1 MREARHYIV
10 SGRVQGV
17 GFRFFVQ
24 RAAQVDGLHGWV
36 RNLDDGRVE
45 ARAEGDI
52 EALVRF
58 ERQIRTGPGA
68 ARVDHVETTL
78 SSATG
83 HDTGFSIR

>member
-10 SGRVQGV
+10 SGHVQGV
-17 GFRFFVQ
+17 GFRFFVE
-24 RAAQVDGLHGWV
+24 RAARVEGLHGWV

-45 ARAEGDI
+45 AAAEGDI

-58 ERQIRTGPGA
+58 ERQLRLGPRA
-68 ARVDHVETTL
+68 ARVDDISTAI
-78 SSATG
+78 SAPSG